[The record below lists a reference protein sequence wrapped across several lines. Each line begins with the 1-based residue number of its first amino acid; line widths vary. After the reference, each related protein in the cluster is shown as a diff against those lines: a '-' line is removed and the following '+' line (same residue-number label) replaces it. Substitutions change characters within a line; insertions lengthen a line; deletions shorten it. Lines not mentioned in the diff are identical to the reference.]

1 LLPPMQAFDLRK
13 NHFQNS
19 LSVNA
24 PTDAQDGSCGGQN
37 VIDHGKIRSGFS
49 GSRPG
54 RFAETAF
61 VEIYNGP
68 LNGSAGVRDLATDS
82 LTVSQPLAPFWL
94 RGEKEPASGP
104 S

>member
-1 LLPPMQAFDLRK
+1 VRRPECDRSWKNPLRIQRMQA
-13 NHFQNS
+13 
-19 LSVNA
+19 
-24 PTDAQDGSCGGQN
+24 
-37 VIDHGKIRSGFS
+37 
-49 GSRPG
+49 RPICRD
-54 RFAETAF
+54 RFF

>member
-1 LLPPMQAFDLRK
+1 MQA
-13 NHFQNS
+13 
-19 LSVNA
+19 
-24 PTDAQDGSCGGQN
+24 
-37 VIDHGKIRSGFS
+37 
-49 GSRPG
+49 RPICRD
-54 RFAETAF
+54 RFF